1 MPLTRTQGE
10 AALKHVVGN
19 VLYQLLDGDLMNA
32 LVGAGANSV
41 TEMAGLRESDI
52 EGLTVTADDG
62 TTSALKRSKC
72 AMVVC
77 FCAFVRYRAT
87 QSSPIGDDW
96 LGITPTE
103 YNAFRV
109 NPYWDGT
116 IYGNAT
122 RIYGNTDLPT
132 APSTCASAHDR
143 VDDSERGIKRDA
155 SRFLILKDE
164 KQSDNW
170 QTTTVAQASGQEFA
184 NVLDP
189 IYTPTTTEDKAL
201 QGSAQDFAKVL
212 NPIYVPTTAED
223 KALQANAQ
231 EFAKVL
237 DPIYTPT
244 TAEDKA
250 LVQANAQ
257 DVAEELDPTDTPT
270 TAEDKALFQK
280 RQKKKMLQNAVQP
293 VTELRAVRTQADQ
306 AKTHSGNGLTYS
318 QYVKL
323 PLPAASAY
331 DTQFVSKTRLDARP
345 PRHDMY
351 FHDITESNDNDG
363 DFVYDIECALDVI
376 PANDHSSDTARPP
389 GTTLDPLGGE
399 TSTPIIK
406 SRHDSNE
413 SGIDSNDGETKE
425 YHHEPAFDKTFLMDP
440 QEDGQCFRTR
450 IVRAIEDHDGE
461 PADTPTRIEFLCSI
475 NDDESEE
482 IVAYNVRAIDYYD
495 GETADTPTRIEF
507 LCSNNDGD
515 ESEEIIAYNE
525 ILNHIESDES
535 EETTV
540 WNVKRIIAH
549 EGPLIRTHSSWKG
562 SSYDIMLERENGEI
576 TSEPLAV
583 IAADDPAVTCAIYAK
598 GYDLL
603 ETDGWKRFK
612 PIARRKGKL
621 LHMVNQTKLRS
632 YRTAPNYQCGYEV
645 PKDYQHAVRLDER
658 AGNTKWQ
665 DSTKLDMNQ
674 LDDYDTFKDYGHSG
688 RPPDYDTFKDY
699 GDSGRPPDEYKK
711 IRVHLIFT
719 VKHDGRHKS
728 RLIADGHLTD
738 VSLDSLYSGVV
749 SLRGPRLLLVLLAEL
764 NATLTL
770 TILKMSGLRISQD
783 PGILQQYQSLIGLQ
797 PTSFCCPVN
806 SCSRSC

>member
-1 MPLTRTQGE
+1 
-10 AALKHVVGN
+10 
-19 VLYQLLDGDLMNA
+19 
-32 LVGAGANSV
+32 
-41 TEMAGLRESDI
+41 
-52 EGLTVTADDG
+52 
-62 TTSALKRSKC
+62 
-72 AMVVC
+72 
-77 FCAFVRYRAT
+77 
-87 QSSPIGDDW
+87 
-96 LGITPTE
+96 
-103 YNAFRV
+103 
-109 NPYWDGT
+109 
-116 IYGNAT
+116 
-122 RIYGNTDLPT
+122 
-132 APSTCASAHDR
+132 
-143 VDDSERGIKRDA
+143 
-155 SRFLILKDE
+155 
-164 KQSDNW
+164 
-170 QTTTVAQASGQEFA
+170 
-184 NVLDP
+184 
-189 IYTPTTTEDKAL
+189 
-201 QGSAQDFAKVL
+201 
-212 NPIYVPTTAED
+212 
-223 KALQANAQ
+223 
-231 EFAKVL
+231 
-237 DPIYTPT
+237 
-244 TAEDKA
+244 
-250 LVQANAQ
+250 
-257 DVAEELDPTDTPT
+257 
-270 TAEDKALFQK
+270 
-280 RQKKKMLQNAVQP
+280 MLQNAVQP

-306 AKTHSGNGLTYS
+306 AKTHSGNGLTYA

-323 PLPAASAY
+323 LLPAPSAY
-331 DTQFVSKTRLDARP
+331 DTQFVPKTRLDARP

-425 YHHEPAFDKTFLMDP
+425 YHHEPALGKTFLMDP

-450 IVRAIEDHDGE
+450 IVRAIEDHDGELADNPTRTYIVRAIEDHDGE

-507 LCSNNDGD
+507 LCSNNDD
-515 ESEEIIAYNE
+515 ESGEIIAYNE

-583 IAADDPAVTCAIYAK
+583 IAADDPAVTCEIYAK

-749 SLRGPRLLLVLLAEL
+749 SLRGPRLLLVFLAEL

-783 PGILQQYQSLIGLQ
+783 PGILQQCQSLIGLQ